1 MRRFGE
7 LEAVIM
13 DRLWEWGRP
22 VLVREMVDALHDD
35 RALAYT
41 TVMTVMENLYRKGWL
56 RRERDGRAW
65 RYEPTGSR
73 SSYTAALM
81 NDALATS
88 PDRRTALTHFALQMS
103 PHDAALLR
111 EALEQALGE
120 PEGRRVPVTVAAVL
134 VAYAACLG
142 ILGSRMLGRARW
154 TARAP
159 LLAIVTYL
167 AAGWSVIAALGLAG
181 LTLAVHAT
189 ALGGGLSDLIGAC
202 VHRLQA
208 TYGTPG
214 GATVAGLGL
223 TLAGAVAARTAL
235 TAMAHFRAAGRQAL
249 RHAQTARLVGQPEP
263 ALGAVLVEHAQPTA
277 YCVAGLQP
285 TVILTTGAV
294 QALDPGQL
302 DAVLAHERAHLTG
315 RHHWLLAMAR
325 IGREVLPFLPLMRD
339 AEEQVARLVELHADD
354 AATRARDP
362 RLLATALVVL
372 ATRRQSRAGPRRG
385 GHRLG
390 PADSPAPGTRRATGA
405 RTAAAAPRHR
415 RGARPDP
422 GAAGPDPRRGRAR
435 PGKASG
441 RLASAA
447 AGVNN
452 LAARPRVAS
461 HEDPSPE

>member
-22 VLVREMVDALHDD
+22 VLVREVVDALHDD
-35 RALAYT
+35 RAPAYT

-65 RYEPTGSR
+65 RYEPTASR

-81 NDALATS
+81 SDALATS
-88 PDRRTALTHFALQMS
+88 PDRRTALAHFALQMS

-111 EALEQALGE
+111 EALDQALGE
-120 PEGRRVPVTVAAVL
+120 PKAGESKARRIQGSRVQGWRVQGWRVPVTVAAVL
-134 VAYAACLG
+134 VAYAAGLG

-189 ALGGGLSDLIGAC
+189 ALGGGLSHLIGAC

-235 TAMAHFRAAGRQAL
+235 TAMTHFRAAGRQAL
-249 RHAQTARLVGQPEP
+249 RHAQTARLVGRPEP
-263 ALGAVLVEHAQPTA
+263 TLGAVLVEHSQPAA
-277 YCVAGLQP
+277 YCVAGRQP

-315 RHHWLLAMAR
+315 RHHRLVAMAR

-372 ATRRQSRAGPRRG
+372 AT
-385 GHRLG
+385 
-390 PADSPAPGTRRATGA
+390 PASPAPALAAGATDSVQRIHRLLGPCEPLGRVRRQLLRA
-405 RTAAAAPRHR
+405 TAAALALTPVLLALTPAIVALAL
-415 RGARPDP
+415 GKLP
-422 GAAGPDPRRGRAR
+422 GA
-435 PGKASG
+435 
-441 RLASAA
+441 
-447 AGVNN
+447 
-452 LAARPRVAS
+452 
-461 HEDPSPE
+461 